1 MKLITMAGPPSV
13 GKTSVILHLTD
24 VLRQNEQSVG
34 VIKFDCLTTFD
45 RRPYE
50 DAGIPVQIGLSG
62 KFCPDHFYIS
72 NIEEGVQWGRAE
84 HFDYLITESAGLCN
98 RCSPYIQGITAVAV
112 IDCLSGIRTPR
123 KIGPM
128 VRFADIIVL
137 TKGDIISQAEREVFL
152 YNVYQANAKAKVVFV
167 NGITGQGAFMLQ
179 KRLGMM
185 PDIETLNGRKIRFT
199 SPAAVCSYCTDE
211 MRIGEKYQ
219 MGMIKKMEFK

>member
-13 GKTSVILHLTD
+13 GKTSVILRLLE
-24 VLRQNEQSVG
+24 VLRKDNLSAG

-45 RRPYE
+45 RKPYE
-50 DAGIPVQIGLSG
+50 EAGIAVQIGLSG

-72 NIEEGVQWGRAE
+72 NIEEGVQWAISQK
-84 HFDYLITESAGLCN
+84 FDYLITESAGLCN
-98 RCSPYIQGITAVAV
+98 RCSPYIQDILAVCV
-112 IDCLSGIRTPR
+112 LDCLSGIRTPR

-128 VRFADIIVL
+128 VRFANVIVV

-152 YNVYQANAKAKVVFV
+152 YNVYQANAKAQVIFV
-167 NGITGQGAFMLQ
+167 NGITGQGAFMLKKYLQ
-179 KRLGMM
+179 NLA
-185 PDIETLNGRKIRFT
+185 DTDTLNGKKLRFT

-219 MGMIKKMEFK
+219 MGMIKKMDFK